1 MPITIPRRTART
13 FLRMGFMFERCKMVS
28 SKSLIACCVAK

>member
-1 MPITIPRRTART
+1 MPITMPRTTPRT